1 MKYKMTDIELVNKLS
16 DILKNYTLVDSI
28 ITSDTKLVDDVGLNS
43 LELMSISGD
52 LEDEFNI
59 EIPEK
64 ISSTFRTVGDVVNY
78 LKKNIND

>member
-1 MKYKMTDIELVNKLS
+1 MKLQINIFINTEMKYKMTDIELVNKLS

-59 EIPEK
+59 
-64 ISSTFRTVGDVVNY
+64 
-78 LKKNIND
+78 